1 MTTSSGRTS
10 KKGGALIESV
20 MMMPLILSLLIGT
33 IELARVFYTYY
44 TLEKVMADL
53 ARYIGTQQ
61 GVNFCDGTDATV
73 AAAKNMALTGTTDGS
88 GTPIV
93 PNLTID
99 QIQIRI
105 ERFQTATSD
114 LAECGCDA
122 TSCDIANGGQ
132 GPDWVVVSIADGY
145 PIKLVF
151 WGLAPDP
158 FPLRPSVRLPFT
170 GT

>member
-1 MTTSSGRTS
+1 MRRSRNGSAMLETAMYLPILV
-10 KKGGALIESV
+10 ALLTGI
-20 MMMPLILSLLIGT
+20 
-33 IELARVFYTYY
+33 IELARVSYTYY
-44 TLEKVMADL
+44 TLHKILYAVG
-53 ARYIGTQQ
+53 RYVGTQQ

-73 AAAKNMALTGTTDGS
+73 VAAKNMALNGTPDGS

>member
-1 MTTSSGRTS
+1 MYLPILV
-10 KKGGALIESV
+10 ALLV
-20 MMMPLILSLLIGT
+20 GM
-33 IELARVFYTYY
+33 IELARVSYTYY
-44 TLEKVMADL
+44 ALHKILYSVG
-53 ARYIGTQQ
+53 RFVGTQQ

-73 AAAKNMALTGTTDGS
+73 TTAKNLALTGTADGT
-88 GTPIV
+88 GTPIIA
-93 PNLTID
+93 NLTAD

-105 ERFQTATSD
+105 ERFQTDSAD

-122 TSCDIANGGQ
+122 TSCDTANGGQ
-132 GPDWVVVSIADGY
+132 GPDWVVVSITDGY
-145 PIKLVF
+145 PIQLTF